1 MNDDVARVDIHSHL
15 VPGVDDGAR
24 TLDDALES
32 IERMLALGIRTI
44 ATTPHL
50 DASFMAVAEGVR
62 RVQEVRDAFERLLE
76 AVSERF
82 PTVDLRQGFEVMLDD
97 PHADLSDPR
106 LRMDETSF
114 VLVEW
119 PRMRVPPGTS
129 AVLARLRDQGLRP
142 VVAHPERYRE
152 GGDIRNLAQSWRDA
166 GGFLQV
172 NHGSLTGRY
181 GAAPERRAWSL
192 LEEGLADYLAS
203 DHHGRP
209 HLELQLEQVER
220 RLEDFD
226 AEEQLSMLTRTNPL
240 RLLEDL
246 EPLPVRPV
254 QISHG
259 WRERLRRLIRPEVS

>member
-1 MNDDVARVDIHSHL
+1 
-15 VPGVDDGAR
+15 

-32 IERMLALGIRTI
+32 IGRMVALGIRTI
-44 ATTPHL
+44 VTTPHF
-50 DASFMAVAEGVR
+50 DASLMSGPHGGRRMEEVETGFARLEEAVAR
-62 RVQEVRDAFERLLE
+62 
-76 AVSERF
+76 RF
-82 PTVDLRQGFEVMLDD
+82 PEIELGHGFEVMLDD
-97 PHADLSDPR
+97 PHADLSDSR
-106 LRMDETSF
+106 LRMAGTRF

-129 AVLARLRDQGLRP
+129 AVLARLRDQGLTP

-152 GGDIRNLAQSWRDA
+152 GGDVRTLAQSWREA
-166 GGFLQV
+166 GAFLQV

-192 LEEGLADYLAS
+192 LEEGLVDYLAS

-209 HLELQLEQVER
+209 HLDLQLDEVER

-226 AEEQLSMLTRTNPL
+226 AEEQLGMLVRTNPL
-240 RLLEDL
+240 RLLEDQ

-254 QISHG
+254 QVSHG